1 MDGDMFLWL
10 MPGRRSLEEAGQP
23 LLEYSRSWG
32 RGRGQ
37 GELSLDSDLEPGFR
51 DVPRL
56 ISTAVAFQRLSRMTR
71 DSNFRKGWEGGS
83 VGQSSYT

>member
-37 GELSLDSDLEPGFR
+37 GELSLDSDLGA
-51 DVPRL
+51 RL
-56 ISTAVAFQRLSRMTR
+56 QRCPEANFNCSCIPETIQNDQGQQFQERLG
-71 DSNFRKGWEGGS
+71 GW
-83 VGQSSYT
+83 

>member
-1 MDGDMFLWL
+1 MCVG
-10 MPGRRSLEEAGQP
+10 GG
-23 LLEYSRSWG
+23 
-32 RGRGQ
+32 
-37 GELSLDSDLEPGFR
+37 LSLDSDLEPGFR

-56 ISTAVAFQRLSRMTR
+56 ISTAGAFLRLSGMTR